1 MQFTKP
7 SYNWTP
13 GGLANLLKKEVVSE
27 PKEITQQ
34 LGPIFCLFWE
44 VTPASNVN
52 EWDYLGFAPSPALKK
67 SQFNT
72 ATLNKDE
79 VYQQIH
85 SEKWK

>member
-13 GGLANLLKKEVVSE
+13 GGLTNLLKKEVVFE

-34 LGPIFCLFWE
+34 LGYIFCGFWE

-52 EWDYLGFAPSPALKK
+52 EWDYLWCNCNAPSPAL
-67 SQFNT
+67 
-72 ATLNKDE
+72 L
-79 VYQQIH
+79 
-85 SEKWK
+85 EKVPLIQRL